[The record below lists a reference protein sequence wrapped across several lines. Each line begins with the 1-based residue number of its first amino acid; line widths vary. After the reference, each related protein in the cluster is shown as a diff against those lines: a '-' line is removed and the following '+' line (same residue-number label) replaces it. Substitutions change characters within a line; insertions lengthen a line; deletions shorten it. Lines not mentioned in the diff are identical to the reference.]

1 MDDLEIIA
9 EKIVSQAMPGE
20 EVEAFVAWDEETS
33 IRIYNGAIENLSK
46 SQSSGVGIRI
56 VNNHR
61 QGFAW
66 AGTLDPSAIEFA
78 ITEARDN
85 ASFATEDEYLGL
97 GTPDDVAPKDLDLW
111 RDDLSSH
118 STDEKVSLALDLEST
133 VKNSDKRIKSVESA
147 NYGDVSSTATVFTN
161 TGMKASYRQTFS
173 FISAHAIAVE
183 NDETQTGGG
192 YSVGRTISELNLD
205 KAASD
210 ATRRATR
217 LLGASK
223 PPSARMT
230 VLFDPQVTT
239 TLLAIISGTLS
250 GEAVIKGRSLFAG
263 RLNEQVASPMVS
275 LVDDPTNPF
284 AFGASVFDAEGY
296 ASRSNSLI
304 AEGILQ
310 GFLYDTYSARRAGV
324 RTTASAVRGGFSSTP
339 GVGARALYL
348 TPGTKSQ
355 PELIESIENGVL
367 VQNISGVH
375 SGVNPISGDFSVGA
389 EGLLIKS
396 GKLGSPVKEFTIA
409 SSLQRML
416 QEVVAVGND
425 VEWIPSVAAGVSLV
439 VEGISLS
446 GI

>member
-118 STDEKVSLALDLEST
+118 STDEKVSLALDLESA

-147 NYGDVSSTATVFTN
+147 NYGDVSSMATVFTN

-210 ATRRATR
+210 ATKRATR

>member
-147 NYGDVSSTATVFTN
+147 NYGDVSSMATVFTN

-210 ATRRATR
+210 ATKRATR

-304 AEGILQ
+304 ADGVLQ

>member
-56 VNNHR
+56 VSNHR

-66 AGTLDPSAIEFA
+66 AGTLDPSAVEFA
-78 ITEARDN
+78 MAEARDN

-118 STDEKVSLALDLEST
+118 STDEKVSLALELESA

-147 NYGDVSSTATVFTN
+147 NYGDVSSTATVLTN

-173 FISAHAIAVE
+173 FISAYAIAVE

-192 YSVGRTISELNLD
+192 YSVGRTLSELDLD

-263 RLNEQVASPMVS
+263 RLNEQVASATVS

-304 AEGILQ
+304 ADGVLQ

-324 RTTASAVRGGFSSTP
+324 STTASAVRGGFSSTP

>member
-1 MDDLEIIA
+1 MDDLELVAQQIA
-9 EKIVSQAMPGE
+9 SQAKPGE
-20 EVEAFVAWDEETS
+20 EIEAFVSWDEETS
-33 IRIYNGAIENLSK
+33 IRVYNGAIENLSK

-66 AGTLDPSAIEFA
+66 AGTLDPASIDFA
-78 ITEARDN
+78 LAEARDN

-97 GTPDDVAPKDLDLW
+97 GTPDKIAPKSLDLW
-111 RDDLSSH
+111 RDELSSH
-118 STDEKVSLALDLEST
+118 STEEKVSLALELEAAL
-133 VKNSDKRIKSVESA
+133 KNSDERIKSVESA
-147 NYGDVSSTATVFTN
+147 NYGDVSSIAAVVTN

-173 FISAHAIAVE
+173 FVAAHAIAVE

-192 YSVGRTISELNLD
+192 YSVGRTISELDLG

-210 ATRRATR
+210 ASLRATR

-223 PPSARMT
+223 PTSARMT

-239 TLLAIISGTLS
+239 TLLGIISGTLS

-263 RLNEQVASPMVS
+263 RLNERVASQIVS
-275 LVDDPTNPF
+275 LVDDPTNPS
-284 AFGASVFDAEGY
+284 AFGASVYDAEGY
-296 ASRSNSLI
+296 ASRANNLI
-304 AEGILQ
+304 IDGVLQ
-310 GFLYDTYSARRAGV
+310 GFLYDTYSAKRAGV
-324 RTTASAVRGGFSSTP
+324 TTTASAVRGGFSSTP

-355 PELIESIENGVL
+355 SELIASIDNGVL
-367 VQNISGVH
+367 VQSISGVH

-396 GKLGSPVKEFTIA
+396 GTLGQPVKEFTIA

-425 VEWIPSVAAGVSLV
+425 VDWIPSVAAGVSVV
-439 VEGISLS
+439 VEGISVS
-446 GI
+446 GV

>member
-147 NYGDVSSTATVFTN
+147 NYGDVSSMATVFTN

-210 ATRRATR
+210 ATKRATR